1 MSKIEQRENRIL
13 VNADSILCMVHSLN
27 DLMDGVCRQCCWSK
41 DQGIL
46 NGKSITDVPYEEE
59 ARNGRDWILSN
70 YGTVSGAIAVAKDIT
85 GLLSEVAVN
94 YHITVTE

>member
-13 VNADSILCMVHSLN
+13 VNADSVLSMVHSLN
-27 DLMDGVCRQCCWSK
+27 TLMDGVYHQCCWSTA
-41 DQGIL
+41 DGVL
-46 NGKSITDVPYEEE
+46 DGRSIEE
-59 ARNGRDWILSN
+59 APYSKQAINGREWVVNN

-94 YHITVTE
+94 YHITVAE